1 MKIEFTDNINK
12 LRIKG
17 NEKEI
22 EKLEPLMGKIIE
34 FIDQIE
40 NFNKK
45 GE

>member
-22 EKLEPLMGKIIE
+22 EKLEPLIGKIIE
-34 FIDQIE
+34 IVNKITE
-40 NFNKK
+40 LKK

>member
-17 NEKEI
+17 NVKEI
-22 EKLEPLMGKIIE
+22 EKLEPVMGNIIE